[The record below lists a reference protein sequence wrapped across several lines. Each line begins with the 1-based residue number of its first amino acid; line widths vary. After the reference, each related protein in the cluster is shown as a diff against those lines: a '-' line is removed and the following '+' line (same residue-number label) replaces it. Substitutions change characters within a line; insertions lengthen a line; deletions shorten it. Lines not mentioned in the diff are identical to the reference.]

1 MTAERPH
8 RVVVLALDGVYPFE
22 MTIPVRIFGT
32 AEGRAG
38 EPLYEVLTCSL
49 DGRPVRTSA
58 DFGVTVEHGAE
69 AVATADTL
77 VIPPFT
83 CGVGED
89 AADRD
94 WLSAELAE
102 ALRLLPEHARIVSM
116 CTASYVL
123 ATAGLLD
130 GRRATTH
137 WNEAEHFQRA
147 FPAVEVDADVLF
159 VDGGRVLTA
168 AGVAAGVDL
177 CLHLLRRDHG
187 STVANR
193 VARLCVVPPWREG
206 GQAQFIERPVPHEER
221 AGTSATR
228 AWALDRL
235 GRPLSLAE
243 LAAHAGMSVRT
254 FTRRFREEV
263 GTTPGQWLTRQRIE
277 HARRLLEATDLPVDR
292 IAEEA
297 GLGTGAS
304 LRRHMSRTIGVA
316 PLAYR
321 QTFRAAPPG
330 PRTPAGL
337 PAGAV
342 PPRGGT
348 LEV

>member
-1 MTAERPH
+1 MH
-8 RVVVLALDGVYPFE
+8 RIVVLALEGVYPFE

-32 AEGRAG
+32 AEGPAG

-58 DFGVTVEHGAE
+58 DFSVAVEHGGE
-69 AVATADTL
+69 VVATADTL

-83 CGVGED
+83 CGVGAD
-89 AADRD
+89 AEQD
-94 WLSAELAE
+94 WLPDELART
-102 ALRLLPEHARIVSM
+102 LRLLPAGARIVSM

-147 FPAVEVDADVLF
+147 FPQVEVDPDVLF
-159 VDGGRVLTA
+159 VDGGQVLTA

-187 STVANR
+187 SAVANR

-206 GQAQFIERPVPHEER
+206 GQAQFIERPVPEVSG
-221 AGTSATR
+221 AGTAATR
-228 AWALDRL
+228 AWALERL
-235 GRPLSLAE
+235 GGPIALAE
-243 LAAHAGMSVRT
+243 LARHAGMSVRT
-254 FTRRFREEV
+254 FSRRFRDEV
-263 GTTPGQWLTRQRIE
+263 GMTPGQWLTRQRIE
-277 HARRLLEATDLPVDR
+277 HARRLLEVTDLPVDR
-292 IAEEA
+292 IAAEA

-304 LRRHMSRTIGVA
+304 LRRHLAAAIGVA

-321 QTFRAAPPG
+321 QTFRAKVG
-330 PRTPAGL
+330 
-337 PAGAV
+337 
-342 PPRGGT
+342 
-348 LEV
+348 